1 MSRTLRV
8 LTNETCDLRCR
19 FCNGRRDQE
28 RAEVAGG
35 PALRAALLKAM
46 EASPHTLVL
55 SGGEPTLRDDLVR
68 LVAWTRARTDA
79 ELVLE
84 THGAHLDLGALQ
96 DAGLDVVRVHLP
108 AWGPDLDAFTGQA
121 GTGAAVLETLLALEG
136 STLDYETA
144 TPVVSDNL
152 QDVAALPERLADHGL
167 SPRTLWFG
175 VPTSSPRTEA
185 LAELSEA
192 TAIAEAFVRAARRVE
207 LPASL
212 DPAAFVPPCAF
223 EHPSRV
229 AHVFALNPGAGTRS
243 KFAQAPECETC
254 VVRERCPGLP
264 IGLQHRA
271 RPLSSSTL
279 RRRLTV
285 IGTAAAQ
292 AQRELVTR
300 EVYRR
305 PDGSSVPAAI
315 VRVNFRCNQSC
326 TFCFVST
333 HLPDPADADV
343 RKAIDAIA
351 AERGSLAL
359 SGGEPTLNRRLLEY
373 VRYAKQRGVAEV
385 ELQTNATRLAK
396 DDLAA
401 KLADAGVDR
410 AFISLHG
417 TDAETSDKVTEAPG
431 TFEATVAGIDA
442 LAATPIELRL
452 NFVLCQLNYRQFPG
466 FIRMVAARWPSAAV
480 NVSFVAPS
488 TDLVPRTRALIPR
501 YEEVLPLVG
510 EGMRLGE
517 DAGLTVD
524 GFESMCGLPLCLVPG
539 DLRRFVPLADAVHG
553 LSTEEFVKPAGCAS
567 CVLQTRCF
575 GLRRGYAD
583 LYGTEALRP
592 VLDRSTSTD
601 LPTDPS

>member
-8 LTNETCDLRCR
+8 LTNETCDLRCG
-19 FCNGRRDQE
+19 FCSGRRDHE

-35 PALRAALLKAM
+35 PALRATLLAAL
-46 EASPHTLVL
+46 EASPDTLVL

-68 LVAWTRARTDA
+68 LVSWTRARTKA

-84 THGAHLDLGALQ
+84 THGAHIDLRGLH

-108 AWGPDLDAFTGQA
+108 AWGAQLDTFTGTV
-121 GTGAAVLETLLALEG
+121 GTGAAVRATLHELADAPLA
-136 STLDYETA
+136 YETA

-152 QDVAALPERLADHGL
+152 GHVAALPEHLAREGL
-167 SPRTLWFG
+167 RPRTLWFG
-175 VPTSSPRTEA
+175 VPTSSPHPAA

-192 TAIAEAFVRAARRVE
+192 TTAAAAFVRAARRAE

-212 DPAAFVPPCAF
+212 DPASFVPPCTF
-223 EHPSRV
+223 EHPSAV
-229 AHVFALNPGAGTRS
+229 AHVFALNPGATARTH
-243 KFAQAPECETC
+243 FARAPACKAC
-254 VVRERCPGLP
+254 VVAERCPGLP
-264 IGLQHRA
+264 AGLGHHA
-271 RPLSSSTL
+271 RPLSSSSL

-285 IGTAAAQ
+285 IGTPKAQ
-292 AQRELVTR
+292 AQRELVTH

-305 PDGSSVPAAI
+305 PDGSSMPAAI

-333 HLPDPADADV
+333 HLPDPEDADV
-343 RKAIDAIA
+343 RAALDDIA
-351 AERGSLAL
+351 AKRGSLAL

-373 VRYAKQRGVAEV
+373 VRYAKQAGVAEV
-385 ELQTNATRLAK
+385 ELQTNATRVAK
-396 DDLAA
+396 DGLAA

-410 AFISLHG
+410 AFVSLHG
-417 TDAETSDKVTEAPG
+417 IDAETSDQVTEAPG
-431 TFEATVAGIDA
+431 TFDATVAGIDA
-442 LAATPIELRL
+442 LAATSIALRL
-452 NFVLCQLNYRQFPG
+452 NFVLCQLNYLQFPA
-466 FIRMVAARWPSAAV
+466 FIRMVAERWPAAAV

-501 YEEVLPLVG
+501 YEEVLPHVA
-510 EGMRLGE
+510 EGMRQGE
-517 DAGLTVD
+517 AAGLTVD

-539 DLRRFVPLADAVHG
+539 DLRRFVPLADAVPG

-575 GLRRGYAD
+575 GLRRGYAK

-601 LPTDPS
+601 LSTDPS